1 VELEEG
7 KSRIWEEEE
16 EEEKYTD
23 EFEKSGSMVVVYDQ
37 FLIY

>member
-16 EEEKYTD
+16 EEKYTD
-23 EFEKSGSMVVVYDQ
+23 EFEKSRSMVVVYDQ